1 MSDKTNTET
10 KTETKAENKVKIRL
24 FRDNNEYKED
34 LFVAVNGH
42 SFLIKRGVEVEVPDY
57 IADVIKNAEAQQ
69 NRALEYMASVSET
82 E

>member
-1 MSDKTNTET
+1 MSN
-10 KTETKAENKVKIRL
+10 KTETEKTVNKVKIRL
-24 FRDNNEYKED
+24 FRDNNEYKDD

>member
-1 MSDKTNTET
+1 MSNKTET
-10 KTETKAENKVKIRL
+10 KTEAENKVKIRL

>member
-1 MSDKTNTET
+1 MSNKTET
-10 KTETKAENKVKIRL
+10 KTEAENKVRIRL